1 MRQLVLAKQR
11 NEHALQETEEVTRN
25 RREMIMAKSD
35 WLGKNKPCSTCKGS
49 GNSSK
54 NAKGETIP
62 CPTCGGFGF

>member
-1 MRQLVLAKQR
+1 
-11 NEHALQETEEVTRN
+11 
-25 RREMIMAKSD
+25 MAKSD

-49 GNSSK
+49 GSAGK